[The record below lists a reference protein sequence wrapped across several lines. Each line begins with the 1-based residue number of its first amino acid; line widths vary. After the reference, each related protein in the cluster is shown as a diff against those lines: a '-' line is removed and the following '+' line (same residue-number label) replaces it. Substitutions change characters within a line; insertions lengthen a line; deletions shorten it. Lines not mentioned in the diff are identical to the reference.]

1 MPEPYTVVEMERRE
15 LQTMPPMP
23 SNQPV
28 WLHAAVDGVDGE
40 ITAAC
45 SYPVVSE
52 RDVPRRDLPFSAD
65 WTTKKLGAP
74 KCPACAVA
82 TEAAA

>member
-1 MPEPYTVVEMERRE
+1 
-15 LQTMPPMP
+15 
-23 SNQPV
+23 V

-82 TEAAA
+82 T